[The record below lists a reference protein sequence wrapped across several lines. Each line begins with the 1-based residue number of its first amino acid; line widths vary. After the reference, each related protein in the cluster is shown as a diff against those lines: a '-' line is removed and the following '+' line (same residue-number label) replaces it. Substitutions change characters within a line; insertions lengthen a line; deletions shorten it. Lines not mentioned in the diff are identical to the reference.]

1 MADCEMHEECE
12 KRFDKIDNR
21 LDDGDHHF
29 TEHDKAI
36 VRLET
41 QFAQLTQSMSNLT
54 KAIWGA
60 CGTALIT
67 LAGFFIWYV
76 QNKH

>member
-1 MADCEMHEECE
+1 MEHEMRPECKE
-12 KRFDKIDNR
+12 HFDEITNR
-21 LDDGDHHF
+21 LKDGDHHF

-41 QFAQLTQSMSNLT
+41 QFAQLTQSMDNLT

-67 LAGFFIWYV
+67 LIGFFVWYV
-76 QNKH
+76 QNK